1 MSYVAI
7 EKLFGLG
14 LRNLPFLKLNAG
26 EDEVFE
32 SILSSSGGIF
42 CADGECLGLLKGRGA
57 PI

>member
-26 EDEVFE
+26 EELVFE
-32 SILSSSGGIF
+32 SALSSVFGILR
-42 CADGECLGLLKGRGA
+42 ADGECLGLLKGLG
-57 PI
+57 

>member
-14 LRNLPFLKLNAG
+14 LRNLHFLKLNAG
-26 EDEVFE
+26 EDPVFE
-32 SILSSSGGIF
+32 SILSSAFGILR
-42 CADGECLGLLKGRGA
+42 ADGECLGLLKGLGG